1 MPTGK
6 TVANITGRADGTSV
20 LGRNATPPPPP
31 APRTPPA
38 PRAPSEAPTVPT
50 TTMLLFSATAERLD
64 TQVVAVIGEL
74 DMATAPR
81 LAEFLTAHRPA
92 TSTLVLDLSGVTF
105 LSAAGLRVLDRAQ
118 QRARAD
124 RMSLRIVSGS
134 RCVSRSLRVTELD
147 RELACYPT
155 LRAALP
161 GPSPSWPGDPRRCT
175 SRRP

>member
-1 MPTGK
+1 MITGK
-6 TVANITGRADGTSV
+6 TVANITGQADGTSV
-20 LGRNATPPPPP
+20 LGQYTTPQSPP

-38 PRAPSEAPTVPT
+38 PWAPSRAPTVPT

-64 TQVVAVIGEL
+64 TRVVAVIGEL
-74 DMATAPR
+74 DIATTPR
-81 LAEFLTAHRPA
+81 LAEFLTTHRPT

-118 QRARAD
+118 QRAHAD
-124 RMSLRIVSGS
+124 RTSLRIVSAS
-134 RCVSRSLRVTELD
+134 RCVSRVLRVTELD

-161 GPSPSWPGDPRRCT
+161 T
-175 SRRP
+175 RPEPVLAR